1 MKQKDLYKVTKGDIT
16 KGKYW
21 EMMDH
26 RIKAI
31 TKQLYNAE
39 LHNAY
44 VKEVKRRLNV

>member
-1 MKQKDLYKVTKGDIT
+1 MGQKHLYKVTKGDIK
-16 KGKYW
+16 KGEYW
-21 EMMDH
+21 EMMNH

-31 TKQLYNAE
+31 TKQLYNVE